1 VLLNPFTPS
10 EIASLPEDFF
20 GRRNELDLLER
31 SLAKGYVAIQGA
43 IGIGKSSLLA
53 RVRLVMEGF
62 NSGHQCDTVMA
73 VGNRDIHTVDDA
85 ARLLLD
91 RFLQCDETHN
101 TVKIMLPKVF
111 EFESGSI
118 CRFFKEGRHLAVLN
132 NLIEE
137 RRLPEGSL
145 LLLAIDEADRCPV
158 PLARLIRSVT
168 TQIQHSGIKNI
179 RFALAGVSPFFQS
192 MVNED
197 GGVSRFFYKAMTLL
211 PLSEDEALELV
222 ETKLREVVKDAN
234 KQKLP
239 LVIRPDVVERIVRLS
254 GGHPH
259 LLQLL
264 GSHLIEHENEDPD
277 GVLDARDLVN
287 VLRTICYDDR
297 ARVYDSTLHTLDME
311 QKLEQLRKLLLIASA
326 KCPTRINRID
336 AHEQVES
343 EVLDWL
349 VAHNILALASA
360 DDYGLVDEF
369 LRIRLLLDDIANE
382 EMEGKQEGIQQIDG
396 RDLEQLLV
404 REGRFLSKQEEWERD
419 RQGDVESGDEEG

>member
-20 GRRNELDLLER
+20 GRRNELALLER
-31 SLAKGYVAIQGA
+31 SVAKGSVAIQGA

-62 NSGHQCDTVMA
+62 DSDHRCHTVVA
-73 VGNRDIHTVDDA
+73 VGNKDVHTIDDA

-91 RFLQCDETHN
+91 RFLDCDETQN
-101 TVKIMLPKVF
+101 KVKIALPRVL

-137 RRLPEGSL
+137 RRFPEGSL
-145 LLLAIDEADRCPV
+145 LILAIDEADRCPI
-158 PLARLIRSVT
+158 PLARLVRCVI
-168 TQIQHSGIKNI
+168 TQIQQCGIKNI
-179 RFALAGVSPFFQS
+179 RFLLGGVSPFFQF

-197 GGVSRFFYKAMTLL
+197 AGISRFFYKTLTLSPL
-211 PLSEDEALELV
+211 PEDEALDLV
-222 ETKLREVVKDAN
+222 ETKLKYVARDAN
-234 KQKLP
+234 KQNLP
-239 LVIRPDVVERIVRLS
+239 LEIVPETINRIVGLS

-287 VLRTICYDDR
+287 VLRTICYEDR
-297 ARVYDSTLHTLDME
+297 ARVYDSAIHTLDLE
-311 QKLEQLRKLLLIASA
+311 SKLDPLRRLLLAASE
-326 KCPTRINRID
+326 KCPTRINRVKALEI
-336 AHEQVES
+336 AEP
-343 EVLDWL
+343 EVLNWL
-349 VAHNILALASA
+349 VDHNILTLPSSVE
-360 DDYGLVDEF
+360 YGLTDEF
-369 LRIRLLLDDIANE
+369 LRIRLFLDDIDERETEGTEAE
-382 EMEGKQEGIQQIDG
+382 TVEMDG
-396 RDLEQLLV
+396 ENLEDRLL
-404 REGRFLSKQEEWERD
+404 REGRFVSEKEEWERD
-419 RQGDVESGDEEG
+419 RDEDVETDEE